1 MRRTRRAFFLFEGEP
16 VTVLQQSSNDWYFV
30 RRANGEEG
38 MAPADSLQP
47 ASVFYKAIAD
57 FNGQRA
63 SSQLAFQRGDIFNL
77 LSFKSNDWLQAR
89 NSDGRIGLVPSA
101 YVEEVAPPE
110 SFTPSRKDVVPPV
123 EKGRVAS
130 RARVFSTPQS
140 EAPAAMRRRN
150 SLMNSVSVNRIK
162 SAFSRH
168 TLAPHQWSSEHVL
181 DWLVTLPIDTVSVER
196 SFRSHGIDGTR
207 LLTLADRDLRAL
219 GVRDPRTRATL
230 LDEIHDLQTGEGG
243 GAASRGH
250 MEAASSSRMPGTS
263 DSLRHRA
270 ASAAVAAQLNQL
282 MDPSN
287 KKKQKGKSR
296 KDKQAFALEIARKSM
311 REAERQRHSHANG
324 EDGYGSDYDNYDDD
338 GYQMY
343 DSRGDYEDARRP
355 RHARRRAG
363 ERAGSAYGGGYGYD
377 SYEDDDEFF

>member
-1 MRRTRRAFFLFEGEP
+1 
-16 VTVLQQSSNDWYFV
+16 
-30 RRANGEEG
+30 
-38 MAPADSLQP
+38 
-47 ASVFYKAIAD
+47 
-57 FNGQRA
+57 
-63 SSQLAFQRGDIFNL
+63 
-77 LSFKSNDWLQAR
+77 
-89 NSDGRIGLVPSA
+89 
-101 YVEEVAPPE
+101 
-110 SFTPSRKDVVPPV
+110 
-123 EKGRVAS
+123 
-130 RARVFSTPQS
+130 
-140 EAPAAMRRRN
+140 
-150 SLMNSVSVNRIK
+150 
-162 SAFSRH
+162 
-168 TLAPHQWSSEHVL
+168 
-181 DWLVTLPIDTVSVER
+181 
-196 SFRSHGIDGTR
+196 
-207 LLTLADRDLRAL
+207 
-219 GVRDPRTRATL
+219 
-230 LDEIHDLQTGEGG
+230 
-243 GAASRGH
+243 
-250 MEAASSSRMPGTS
+250 MPGTS

-270 ASAAVAAQLNQL
+270 ASAGVAAQLNQL